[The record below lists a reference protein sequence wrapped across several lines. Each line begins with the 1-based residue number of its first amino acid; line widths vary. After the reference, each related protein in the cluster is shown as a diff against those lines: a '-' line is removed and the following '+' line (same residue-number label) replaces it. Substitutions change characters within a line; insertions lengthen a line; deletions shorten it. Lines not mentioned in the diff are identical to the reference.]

1 MRRNQHLILR
11 GDTVFG
17 LPKSTELSKQL
28 PKKAIYAKFN
38 MNTAAKE
45 KFDADI
51 SKIAIVAEISPSTTT
66 IAKGETVSSIYVL
79 LVSLKRKDF
88 DEKTIAGLSKLIDQN
103 ILFVLDFDGKR
114 KLAVNHGK
122 LMQGEWTSPEDLII
136 PLKGLNFDA
145 VWQNIIVQIGEVRIE
160 QGKTLDEQLAIDEK
174 RAKLQKEIDRLE
186 KLARAERQPK
196 KKLEIVKQ
204 KNTLQKQLDENL

>member
-1 MRRNQHLILR
+1 M
-11 GDTVFG
+11 
-17 LPKSTELSKQL
+17 

-38 MNTAAKE
+38 MNTAARE

-51 SKIAIVAEISPSTTT
+51 SKIAIVSEISPSTTT

-103 ILFVLDFDGKR
+103 ILFLLDFDGKQ
-114 KLAVNHGK
+114 KLAVHHGK
-122 LMQGEWTSPEDLII
+122 LMQGEWTDPDSLTVSI
-136 PLKGLNFDA
+136 KGLNLDS
-145 VWQNIIVQIGEVRIE
+145 VWENIVRSLEGGEWNDELSLDENIARHDRIE
-160 QGKTLDEQLAIDEK
+160 
-174 RAKLQKEIDRLE
+174 KLQKEIARLE

-196 KKLEIVKQ
+196 KKLELVTRLKEYQGELEALIYGHKG
-204 KNTLQKQLDENL
+204 D

>member
-1 MRRNQHLILR
+1 ML
-11 GDTVFG
+11 G

-45 KFDADI
+45 KFDNDI
-51 SKIAIVAEISPSTTT
+51 SKIAIVAEISPSTTA

-114 KLAVNHGK
+114 KLAVCHGK

-136 PLKGLNFDA
+136 PLKGLNFDT

-160 QGKTLDEQLAIDEK
+160 QGKTLDEQLAVDEK

-196 KKLEIVKQ
+196 KKLELVQRETAIK
-204 KNTLQKQLDENL
+204 KEMDSLS